1 MTIGGYVSEWP
12 TCWTDLPCYHDFM
25 AKQQSDKP
33 DKAQRRHGPPDGGAG
48 TLIGVR
54 ISADDLVLLD
64 RWRAEQSDRPGRPE
78 AIRRLVE
85 QFLGDKAR

>member
-1 MTIGGYVSEWP
+1 
-12 TCWTDLPCYHDFM
+12 M

-33 DKAQRRHGPPDGGAG
+33 DKAKRRPGPPQTGGG

-54 ISADDLVLLD
+54 ILPDDLELLD
-64 RWRAEQSDRPGRPE
+64 QWRESQPDRPGRPE

-85 QFLGDKAR
+85 EGVKRNPKD

>member
-1 MTIGGYVSEWP
+1 
-12 TCWTDLPCYHDFM
+12 M

-33 DKAQRRHGPPDGGAG
+33 DKTQRRRGPPDTGGG

-54 ISADDLVLLD
+54 IQPEELELLD
-64 RWRAEQSDRPGRPE
+64 RWRAGQADKPGRPE

-85 QFLGDKAR
+85 QSLNSKDR

>member
-1 MTIGGYVSEWP
+1 
-12 TCWTDLPCYHDFM
+12 M

-33 DKAQRRHGPPDGGAG
+33 DKAQRRRGPPDMGGG

-54 ISADDLVLLD
+54 IQPQELELLD
-64 RWRAEQSDRPGRPE
+64 RWRAGQADTQGRPE

-85 QFLGDKAR
+85 QSLNSKER

>member
-1 MTIGGYVSEWP
+1 
-12 TCWTDLPCYHDFM
+12 M

-33 DKAQRRHGPPDGGAG
+33 DKTQRRRGPPDGGAG

-54 ISADDLVLLD
+54 VSADDLVLLD
-64 RWRAEQSDRPGRPE
+64 RWRAEQPDRPGRPE

-85 QFLGDKAR
+85 QFLSEKAR

>member
-1 MTIGGYVSEWP
+1 
-12 TCWTDLPCYHDFM
+12 M

-33 DKAQRRHGPPDGGAG
+33 DKAQRRRGPPDTGVG

-54 ISADDLVLLD
+54 IQPQELELLD
-64 RWRAEQSDRPGRPE
+64 RWRAGQADKPGRPE

-85 QFLGDKAR
+85 QSLNSKER